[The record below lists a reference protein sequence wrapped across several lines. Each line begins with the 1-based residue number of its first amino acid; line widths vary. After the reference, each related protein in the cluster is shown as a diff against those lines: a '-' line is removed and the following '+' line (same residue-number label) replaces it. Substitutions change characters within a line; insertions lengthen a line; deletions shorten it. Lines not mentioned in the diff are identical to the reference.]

1 MSLTGKPKTWTFERD
16 GKLHTVEPTGNLAFN
31 SSDALLRS
39 AARGGGFV
47 YVLDILARDCLRR
60 GELVAVLPEW
70 TTASQSFFAVYPP
83 SRYVPKRVKL
93 FVAFVA
99 NLLKQV

>member
-1 MSLTGKPKTWTFERD
+1 MA
-16 GKLHTVEPTGNLAFN
+16 VV
-31 SSDALLRS
+31 SSTCWISWPGD
-39 AARGGGFV
+39 
-47 YVLDILARDCLRR
+47 YIRR
-60 GELVAVLPEW
+60 GELQVVLPGW
-70 TTASQSFFAVYPP
+70 ATAPQSFFAVYPP